1 MKEIYCSP
9 FPSNA
14 NARNYDERANNAI
27 KLKLIRKIMGNSL
40 E

>member
-14 NARNYDERANNAI
+14 NARNYNERANNAI
-27 KLKLIRKIMGNSL
+27 RLIRKVMGNSL